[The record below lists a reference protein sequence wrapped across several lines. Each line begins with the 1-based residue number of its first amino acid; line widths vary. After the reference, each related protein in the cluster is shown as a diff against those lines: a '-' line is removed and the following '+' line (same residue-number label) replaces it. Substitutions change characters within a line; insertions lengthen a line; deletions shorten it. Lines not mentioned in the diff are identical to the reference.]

1 MLVKVLA
8 LAALATPALAQ
19 QFKGVGTYQVY
30 SPFTTA
36 APGSDCVAVIFSVG
50 TSMGPDKYSK
60 FSAELV
66 KQGLVAAIMDP
77 QPGSMFKN
85 DETKSAAAV
94 KEIKAN
100 LAKWAN
106 CASVSKFIGG
116 GHSAGGGAMHRA
128 LIKDAALVDGVFSV
142 DPYEIKSTDKS
153 IATPALY
160 WGYDEESCSVKKSS
174 AAQAAFDRS
183 SSARRTFYRV
193 AATNKGS
200 SSSCKTKPMLNHCS
214 ITDSGCL
221 FCTTCDKN
229 TPQFF
234 YQDVAKTIK
243 AFAANAFAATWD
255 ASAWPVL
262 TTNTTQFFAPPTT
275 KDDEGGDFVA
285 LGAEETVDVPVE
297 LPSALPVAPMAGAF
311 VAGVAVAGAVVALV
325 TVQRRRSASAKTMA
339 VTNPVNML

>member
-8 LAALATPALAQ
+8 LAVLATPALAQ

-30 SPFTTA
+30 SPFTSA
-36 APGSDCVAVIFSVG
+36 APGSNCVAVIFSVG
-50 TSMGPDKYSK
+50 TSMNPDKYSK

-77 QPGSMFKN
+77 QPGSLFKN

-94 KEIKAN
+94 KEIRAN

-153 IATPALY
+153 ISTPALY
-160 WGYDEESCSVKKSS
+160 WGYDQESCQVKKSS

-193 AATNKGS
+193 SAMKGLG
-200 SSSCKTKPMLNHCS
+200 SSCKAKPLLNHCS
-214 ITDSGCL
+214 ITDSGCM
-221 FCTTCDKN
+221 FCTTCDKA

-234 YQDVAKTIK
+234 YQDVAATIK
-243 AFAANAFAATWD
+243 AFAANAFAVTWD
-255 ASAWPVL
+255 TNFAWPNI
-262 TTNTTQFFAPPTT
+262 TTDTTQFFAPPTT
-275 KDDEGGDFVA
+275 KDEGGDFAA
-285 LGAEETVDVPVE
+285 LGVEETVDVTVE

-311 VAGVAVAGAVVALV
+311 VAGVAVAGAVVAV
-325 TVQRRRSASAKTMA
+325 VAVQRRRSASAKTMS
-339 VTNPVNML
+339 VSNPVNML